1 MTARLAIGA
10 ALLAAA
16 VVAAVLAI
24 DVRTANRALRA
35 GDVSYAADPAH
46 ASWRADSTFGGL
58 ARSLLGVD
66 DDLRVRTA
74 LRLATVAGDSHLR
87 LDNGV
92 AVETVRA
99 RAQDALARVA
109 RDPDRAAASQA
120 QTLLGIV
127 AFSSSANGGDQ
138 SGIDAALG
146 AFTDAIR
153 ADPSNADAKYDL
165 ELLLRLTSV
174 QGTRVGQG
182 EGGGFGKGG
191 RQGSG
196 GGTPGRGY

>member
-1 MTARLAIGA
+1 MTGRLALGIALVA
-10 ALLAAA
+10 AAAASA
-16 VVAAVLAI
+16 VVAV
-24 DVRTANRALRA
+24 DVRTTSRALRD
-35 GDVSYAADPAH
+35 GDVAYAATPTH
-46 ASWRADSTFGGL
+46 ASWRADARLGGL

-66 DDLRVRTA
+66 DDLRVREA
-74 LRLATVAGDSHLR
+74 LQLAVAADNSRFR

-92 AVETVRA
+92 AVETLRA

-109 RDPDRAAASQA
+109 RGSSRAASQA
-120 QTLLGIV
+120 RTLLAV
-127 AFSSSANGGDQ
+127 LAFSSSANGGDQ
-138 SGIDAALG
+138 SGIDAAFAEL
-146 AFTDAIR
+146 AEAIR

-165 ELLLRLTSV
+165 ELLLRLTAV

-191 RQGSG
+191 RHGSG